1 MRNPDVRTL
10 LTAGQVAA
18 VLHRS
23 PNTISRWAKNGDIE
37 VAAKIAAGH
46 GLYLFDPEVVKQKA
60 IDLALGPDQGDTLDL
75 DIDEAAEKPQQR
87 RKAS

>member
-10 LTAGQVAA
+10 LTAGQVGL

-23 PNTISRWAKNGDIE
+23 AGTISRWAKNGDLE
-37 VAAKIAAGH
+37 VAARIATGQ
-46 GLYLFDPEVVKQKA
+46 GVYLFDPEVVKQKA
-60 IDLALGPDQGDTLDL
+60 IDLALGPDRGETLDL
-75 DIDEAAEKPQQR
+75 ELDELVEQK